1 MYKNLLAKMSRAGI
15 TSTEMSNILGITL
28 QAFIY
33 KKQGKSE
40 WKLKQMVVIQE
51 QINQKLN
58 TNYTLDYLFKKD

>member
-1 MYKNLLAKMSRAGI
+1 MSRAGI